1 VSHAAPELERV
12 LLTVPGELMRRAERI
27 AQRTR
32 RSVEA
37 VLNEWLDRAAAELP
51 IEALDDAELL
61 ALCDLELSPS
71 EQEELSSLLE
81 GNREGRLE
89 EAERTR
95 LDELMHVYDRH
106 LLRKSQALRE
116 AVARGLR
123 EPLVA

>member
-1 VSHAAPELERV
+1 
-12 LLTVPGELMRRAERI
+12 
-27 AQRTR
+27 
-32 RSVEA
+32 VEA
-37 VLNEWLDRAAAELP
+37 VLNEWLDRASAELP

-61 ALCDLELSPS
+61 ALCDLELPPS

-89 EAERTR
+89 EAGRAR
-95 LDELMHVYDRH
+95 LDALMHVYDRH

-123 EPLVA
+123 KPLAA